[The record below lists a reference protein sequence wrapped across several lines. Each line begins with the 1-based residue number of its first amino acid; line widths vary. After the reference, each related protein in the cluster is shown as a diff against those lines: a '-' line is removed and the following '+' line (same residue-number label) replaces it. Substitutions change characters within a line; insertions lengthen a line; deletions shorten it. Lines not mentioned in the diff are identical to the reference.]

1 MSQNIAAALIIFGPF
16 LACALALGIAIHIKG
31 N

>member
-1 MSQNIAAALIIFGPF
+1 MTPDQLAALIIVGPF
-16 LACALALGIAIHIKG
+16 LICALALGIAIHIKG